1 MWVFIFVY
9 LIVNAGEDRALPIVT
24 TEKPDQFDRYYR
36 GSDVDR
42 TSQSHSSELTR
53 VGV

>member
-24 TEKPDQFDRYYR
+24 TENL
-36 GSDVDR
+36 
-42 TSQSHSSELTR
+42 TSSIDTTAAPTLTGR
-53 VGV
+53 PSLTVAN